1 MKGYI
6 YQIENLI
13 NHKSYIGQTLSI
25 ETRIKNH
32 FLALKRNKH
41 RNKKLQN
48 AYNKYGE
55 DNFSVKIWSFSI
67 ESRED
72 LNKLECRYI
81 DKFNSIEDGYNIAPG
96 GGELPHIKK
105 VKEQEVII
113 FLSILSIKGDG
124 YGKTCEQIFSWS
136 PGTSSSIKRKK
147 IHLDILEK
155 FNKLTYKEKVT
166 IVNNAFEQ
174 YPIEQVHQKRL
185 LKQGGELRAYTI
197 SKEEIYFAFYL
208 QELGYSYNDVSIII
222 GMKPLTIKDWFLNRS
237 RKKERNEFE
246 KMTKSEKSLLAGR
259 CKIAVLSRNPKL
271 KVLFNKGIRTEVHT
285 EYEQGQS
292 IESEKI

>member
-1 MKGYI
+1 M
-6 YQIENLI
+6 
-13 NHKSYIGQTLSI
+13 
-25 ETRIKNH
+25 
-32 FLALKRNKH
+32 
-41 RNKKLQN
+41 
-48 AYNKYGE
+48 
-55 DNFSVKIWSFSI
+55 
-67 ESRED
+67 
-72 LNKLECRYI
+72 
-81 DKFNSIEDGYNIAPG
+81 
-96 GGELPHIKK
+96 
-105 VKEQEVII
+105 
-113 FLSILSIKGDG
+113 
-124 YGKTCEQIFSWS
+124 
-136 PGTSSSIKRKK
+136 
-147 IHLDILEK
+147 
-155 FNKLTYKEKVT
+155 TYKEKVT

>member
-81 DKFNSIEDGYNIAPG
+81 DKFNSIEDGYNIAP
-96 GGELPHIKK
+96 
-105 VKEQEVII
+105 VAAS
-113 FLSILSIKGDG
+113 FRIL
-124 YGKTCEQIFSWS
+124 
-136 PGTSSSIKRKK
+136 RK
-147 IHLDILEK
+147 
-155 FNKLTYKEKVT
+155 
-166 IVNNAFEQ
+166 
-174 YPIEQVHQKRL
+174 
-185 LKQGGELRAYTI
+185 
-197 SKEEIYFAFYL
+197 
-208 QELGYSYNDVSIII
+208 
-222 GMKPLTIKDWFLNRS
+222 
-237 RKKERNEFE
+237 
-246 KMTKSEKSLLAGR
+246 
-259 CKIAVLSRNPKL
+259 
-271 KVLFNKGIRTEVHT
+271 
-285 EYEQGQS
+285 
-292 IESEKI
+292 